1 MMFAWLF
8 GEISEYK
15 MMYSEASYTLVTH
28 LEIVTYPKKLR
39 KLHKKKQPSHL
50 WFRVLWMGQMLYGVQ
65 CFCSVCLCLK
75 YHWPA
80 VTSACW
86 YSYS

>member
-15 MMYSEASYTLVTH
+15 MVYSEASYTLVTH

-39 KLHKKKQPSHL
+39 KLHKKKRNPAICGSE
-50 WFRVLWMGQMLYGVQ
+50 
-65 CFCSVCLCLK
+65 CSGWDRCCMEFSAFVVC
-75 YHWPA
+75 A
-80 VTSACW
+80 SV
-86 YSYS
+86 